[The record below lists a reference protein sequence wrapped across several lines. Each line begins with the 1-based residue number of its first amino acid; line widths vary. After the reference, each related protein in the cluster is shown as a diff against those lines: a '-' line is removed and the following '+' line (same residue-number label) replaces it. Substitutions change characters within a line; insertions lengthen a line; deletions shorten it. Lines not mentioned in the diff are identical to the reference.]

1 MNKIMKKNSKRG
13 KKTIQQLD
21 ETKLAVT
28 LTIEEAKDNLFLKQ
42 QAMTMINTARMKT
55 PTASKILVVSFEIKG
70 SLVAPS

>member
-21 ETKLAVT
+21 ATKLAVT